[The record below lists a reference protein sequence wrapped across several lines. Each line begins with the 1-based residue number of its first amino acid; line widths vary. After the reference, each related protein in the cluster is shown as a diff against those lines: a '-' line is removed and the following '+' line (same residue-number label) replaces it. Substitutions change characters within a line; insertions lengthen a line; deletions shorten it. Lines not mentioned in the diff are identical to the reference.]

1 MAQETKNELT
11 FRALDSYLRRELLSI
26 AREGPMSSQKYFDEV
41 TRRGLGIKYK
51 ESVYKE
57 LQLLVDSGLM
67 DKQYDKRSKTIV
79 YSPTTEGIAFDTDKM
94 EVGPLGDDK
103 IHDSKSV
110 DEDVAVKVLRALNSP
125 LRRTLLRRG
134 LEGPLSSV
142 EYNDLLSQDGFGPK
156 LKESTYKGLET
167 LADLDL
173 MKKYYDKGSKR
184 IVYKSNVKK
193 IFVDLSGASLAV
205 QLELIDPIC

>member
-11 FRALDSYLRRELLSI
+11 FRALDSHLRRELLSI
-26 AREGPMSSQKYFDEV
+26 AQEGPMSSQQYFDEV
-41 TRRGLGIKYK
+41 TRRDFGIKYK

-79 YSPTTEGIAFDTDKM
+79 YSPTTKGIAFDTNKM

-125 LRRTLLRRG
+125 LRRALLQRG

-142 EYNDLLSQDGFGPK
+142 EYYNLLSQEGFSQK
-156 LKESTYKGLET
+156 FKEQAYRELEI